1 MIISCPSCDAKYLVD
16 PVQINIG
23 RQVRC
28 ARCNF
33 SWFQDNKNFEE
44 EKSKIIINRNSKKS
58 NSNSNKNLPAVYKE
72 KKKIPSDLIV
82 MAFFILFIFI
92 VLSFNFFN
100 EYVTRFYNSHY
111 YDITVLKINII
122 NFFKSIFN

>member
-16 PVQINIG
+16 PVQISIG

-33 SWFQDNKNFEE
+33 SWFQDNKNFEV
-44 EKSKIIINRNSKKS
+44 EKSRIIINRNPKKS

-82 MAFFILFIFI
+82 MTIFISFIFI
-92 VLSFNFFN
+92 VLSFNYFN
-100 EYVTRFYNSHY
+100 EYITRFYTSYHY
-111 YDITVLKINII
+111 NIGSLKTNII
-122 NFFKSIFN
+122 DFLKLIF